1 MFRFGLLV
9 STVVA
14 LVIGVTTTAQAQ
26 QNSADSAYIAK
37 VMTAAPSGVVKNA
50 TIVQMQ
56 KGGATRTLQQ
66 GTNDFTCMVM
76 VGGGGTPMC
85 ADKNAM
91 GWLHA
96 VVSHG
101 TPPNS
106 TGFIY
111 MLGGDEGASNTDPYA
126 TAQTPSNHW
135 VKTGPHVMI
144 VGPTAKTMGYP
155 SSADPDVTKPYVM
168 WPETQY
174 AHLMLPVSLNQP

>member
-1 MFRFGLLV
+1 M
-9 STVVA
+9 
-14 LVIGVTTTAQAQ
+14 
-26 QNSADSAYIAK
+26 
-37 VMTAAPSGVVKNA
+37 
-50 TIVQMQ
+50 
-56 KGGATRTLQQ
+56 RTLQQ

-91 GWLHA
+91 AWLHA

-126 TAQTPSNHW
+126 TEQTASNHW

-144 VGPTAKTMGYP
+144 VGCGPERRTRISCYRLALISLENQRVNSNFVT
-155 SSADPDVTKPYVM
+155 SAGSMPANFLVLEAWTVFCGQLLHSKF
-168 WPETQY
+168 
-174 AHLMLPVSLNQP
+174 